1 MNIQGIGSNATRDYI
16 PASTESTTKE
26 EQLKALK
33 IKLTKKEDTAA
44 SDNAAEAK
52 EKQAKKAKQK
62 EQEDLNKKITDTYNQ
77 LSDRAKEYLS
87 KLKERFG
94 NMDITIADVD
104 SDEEAAKIMSQG
116 TKSFSVLMD
125 SKTLEEMAANET
137 VAAEYENLIA
147 DSANELTALKDSAN
161 EQGVAVKAVGMKLND
176 DGSKTYYSIIEDSL
190 SYYDKELKKQ
200 EEKKEAKLEKKKE
213 AEEKEKQK
221 EERKEELE
229 LADQKQEELV
239 KKQLSGQYALLT
251 AGTIDELK
259 ARLHLETE
267 KVDKLKR
274 SQIFAG
280 VGIDYQ
286 I

>member
-16 PASTESTTKE
+16 PTNTESTTKE
-26 EQLKALK
+26 EQLETLK
-33 IKLTKKEDTAA
+33 IKLTKKEDAAA
-44 SDNAAEAK
+44 SDKAAEAK

-161 EQGVAVKAVGMKLND
+161 DQGVAVKAVGMKLND
-176 DGSKTYYSIIEDSL
+176 DGTKTYYSIIEDSL

-221 EERKEELE
+221 EERKEALE
-229 LADQKQEELV
+229 QADQKQEELV

>member
-1 MNIQGIGSNATRDYI
+1 MNIQGFGSTAARDYI
-16 PASTESTTKE
+16 PTGTESATKE
-26 EQLKALK
+26 EQLEALK
-33 IKLTKKEDTAA
+33 IKLTQKEDTTA
-44 SDNAAEAK
+44 SDKAAEAK
-52 EKQAKKAKQK
+52 KKQEKRVRQK
-62 EQEDLNKKITDTYNQ
+62 EQEALNKKINDTYNQ

-125 SKTLEEMAANET
+125 PKTLEEMAANET
-137 VAAEYENLIA
+137 VAAEYEDLIS

-176 DGSKTYYSIIEDSL
+176 DGTKTYYSIIEDSL

-213 AEEKEKQK
+213 AEAKEKQK
-221 EERKEELE
+221 EERKETLE
-229 LADQKQEELV
+229 QADQKQEDLV

-267 KVDKLKR
+267 KVNKLKR

>member
-16 PASTESTTKE
+16 PTNTESTTKE
-26 EQLKALK
+26 EQLEALK

-44 SDNAAEAK
+44 SDKAAEAK

-161 EQGVAVKAVGMKLND
+161 DQGVAVKAVGMKLND
-176 DGSKTYYSIIEDSL
+176 DGTKTYYSIIEDSL

-221 EERKEELE
+221 EERKEALE
-229 LADQKQEELV
+229 QADQKQEELV